1 MKTKRFGK
9 KLVINK
15 QTISNLGDMELS
27 GIKGGLRTLH
37 PEGPPSCVSDSNF
50 ITCYT
55 DCTCYTICNTD
66 CC

>member
-1 MKTKRFGK
+1 MKAKKFGK

-27 GIKGGLRTLH
+27 AIKGGLRTFY
-37 PEGPPSCVSDSNF
+37 PDGPPSCVSASYF

-55 DCTCYTICNTD
+55 NCTCNTD